1 MILAPGS
8 LPTDDLL
15 NQEIQALETELTGK
29 KAVKREDLDVAGM
42 HRLGAEEGL
51 EEQAGM
57 PKQKLAFEI
66 LKARAN
72 KHGLMTA
79 TGTLEIMNEG
89 FGFLRSAEYSY
100 MDSPDDIYVSA
111 LHIR

>member
-42 HRLGAEEGL
+42 HRLGAEEMIKLARAEGL

-57 PKQKLAFEI
+57 PKQKLAFE
-66 LKARAN
+66 RFHRSN
-72 KHGLMTA
+72 SFGLW
-79 TGTLEIMNEG
+79 
-89 FGFLRSAEYSY
+89 S
-100 MDSPDDIYVSA
+100 
-111 LHIR
+111 